1 MKRLHRYI
9 IRSFI
14 GPWILT
20 FVLAMIVL
28 ILQFVWKYIDEL
40 VGKGL
45 SWTIISEL
53 FLYLSAQL
61 IPMALILSVL
71 LASIMTFG
79 NLGEHSELSAIK
91 SSGVSLTR
99 IMSPLLVLVIILMIG
114 TAMFSDRVVPRA
126 NQKFFAL
133 MISIRQQRPE
143 FDIKERQFVND
154 TRLEGYT
161 LRIGKRTNQNN
172 ILHDIMVYDHTA
184 KAGNVSVTVADSGH
198 LVMTQDRKNLLL
210 TLYNGYS
217 YAERLDENNRITP
230 NKPLQRNRFEMQQ
243 FLFNLPGSDLERI
256 DEELYKANYRVKT
269 MNELSDYVSALYR
282 DLRYHRDKL
291 SKDLML
297 TQLFRLDD
305 KSDPRLPLTARQDS
319 LALLR
324 VNIDSLMDTADANSR
339 RVAIGHA
346 LSYARSAHNLVTA
359 GRERDQS
366 KLRWI
371 YRHQVE
377 WHRKL
382 TLAVACLIF
391 FLIGAPLGAIIRKGG
406 LGTPVVISTIFFIF
420 YYVISLASEKYAQAG
435 VLPVIL
441 GMWSSTIILLPLGIF
456 LTIKTTRDSAIMN
469 PDSYGLLLRK
479 MTRLFKRGKHGSH
492 ENPSVNQ

>member
-9 IRSFI
+9 IRSYI

-53 FLYLSAQL
+53 LLYVSAQL
-61 IPMALILSVL
+61 VPMALILSVL

-91 SSGVSLTR
+91 SSGISLTR
-99 IMSPLLVLVIILMIG
+99 TMSPLFILVIALMIG
-114 TAMFSDRVVPRA
+114 AILFSDRVVPRT

-133 MISIRQQRPE
+133 MVSIRQQRPE
-143 FDIKERQFVND
+143 FDIKEGQFIND
-154 TRLEGYT
+154 SRLEGYT
-161 LRIGKRTNQNN
+161 LRIGRRTNRNN
-172 ILHDIMVYDHTA
+172 MLHDIMVYDHTA

-198 LVMTQDRKNLLL
+198 LVMTRDRKNLLL
-210 TLYNGYS
+210 TLYTGYS

-230 NKPLQRNRFEMQQ
+230 NRPLQRNRFEMQQ
-243 FLFNLPGSDLERI
+243 FMFNLPGADLERA
-256 DEELYKANYRVKT
+256 DEEIYKDNYRVKT
-269 MNELSDYVSALYR
+269 MIELSEYVDALHR

-291 SKDLML
+291 SKDLLL

-305 KSDPRLPLTARQDS
+305 KNDPKEPLSTRQDS
-319 LALLR
+319 LAALR
-324 VNIDSLMDTADANSR
+324 VNVDSLLSPGDEKIRKM
-339 RVAIGHA
+339 AIDNA
-346 LSYARSAHNLVTA
+346 INYARSAMNLVTA
-359 GRERDQS
+359 GSDRDQS

-382 TLAVACLIF
+382 TISIACLIF

-406 LGTPVVISTIFFIF
+406 LGTPVVISTLFFIF
-420 YYVISLASEKYAQAG
+420 YYIISLAGEKYARAG
-435 VLPVIL
+435 ILPVWL
-441 GMWSSTIILLPLGIF
+441 GMWGSTILLLPLGIL
-456 LTIKTTRDSAIMN
+456 LTVKTTRDSAMMN
-469 PDSYGLLLRK
+469 ADSYRLFIRK
-479 MTRLFKRGKHGSH
+479 VSRLFKAGNNGNN
-492 ENPSVNQ
+492 ENTPVNQ